1 MVNLQSLSRATRLLS
16 SFGCGRVAVTL
27 HVGGVTSARTASCV
41 NPTGAGMAAA
51 PRDVL
56 RSSWKRNGD
65 AS

>member
-27 HVGGVTSARTASCV
+27 RGGVTSARTASCV

-56 RSSWKRNGD
+56 RSSWKRDGD
-65 AS
+65 TS